1 MRLRGRGCSGLNIP
15 QATSARSPSI
25 DSDDGRNI
33 DDDEESGV
41 VRSKVDRDRAFSR
54 FQDTK
59 VNARKADFSDRLN
72 GSRQYYKT
80 SSRRRRKSSYT
91 NGDDYESDG
100 EEETLERKLA
110 RLKREIE
117 EARLE
122 LAEKDEDR
130 ELFSDAPESKPDE
143 DNEEHSLE
151 SINKLSEALDAVY
164 TTKNGANKGPA
175 ASLTQTLA
183 KFAGSQEAPQSTQTP
198 LPVHTIYTAS
208 SPEHQAQLS
217 QALAK
222 AAEFDGRL
230 SFLEQ
235 ALGLTG
241 DAISEQDAN
250 GPKPILHTL
259 STLDRQIQT
268 LTNSSASVDAA
279 SGKTRKLIEQAEQLA
294 KVKSEYNALDHPTT
308 EDADNVSKLNAL
320 YGTLNTIDSLAPTLP
335 MVLDRLRT
343 LRVLHTS
350 AAGAGSTLDD
360 IEKRQA
366 EQAAELKQWREALD
380 QVEINLKSNES
391 SLAENVKSMEGWVK
405 DLESR
410 MAKLS

>member
-1 MRLRGRGCSGLNIP
+1 MEGRDL
-15 QATSARSPSI
+15 
-25 DSDDGRNI
+25 D
-33 DDDEESGV
+33 DDDESGV
-41 VRSKVDRDRAFSR
+41 IRSKVDKDRAISR
-54 FQDTK
+54 FRDTK

-80 SSRRRRKSSYT
+80 SSRRGRKASYT
-91 NGDDYESDG
+91 NGDEGDFDEGSDG
-100 EEETLERKLA
+100 EEETLDRKIA

-117 EARLE
+117 EARVE

-143 DNEEHSLE
+143 DGEEHTLE

-164 TTKNGANKGPA
+164 LTRNGMSRGPSA
-175 ASLTQTLA
+175 DLAQTLA
-183 KFAGSQEAPQSTQTP
+183 KFDGKSSHQADPTQSLAWPP
-198 LPVHTIYTAS
+198 LTAS

-241 DAISEQDAN
+241 EGFSIQDDDP
-250 GPKPILHTL
+250 PKPILHTL
-259 STLDRQIQT
+259 STLDRQMQT

-279 SGKTRKLIEQAEQLA
+279 SGKTRKLIEQAEQLL
-294 KVKSEYNALDHPTT
+294 KVKSEYNAIDHPTT
-308 EDADNVSKLNAL
+308 EDAENVSKLNGL
-320 YGTLNTIDSLAPTLP
+320 YGTLSTIDSLAPTLP

-343 LRVLHTS
+343 LRLLHTS
-350 AAGAGSTLDD
+350 AAGAGNTLDE

-366 EQAAELKQWREALD
+366 EQAAEIKQWREALD
-380 QVEINLKSNES
+380 QVERNVKSSEDG
-391 SLAENVKSMEGWVK
+391 LLENVKSVEGWVK
-405 DLESR
+405 ELEGR